1 MSDFQSKV
9 VLRSQTLGLGA
20 IALVVY
26 GVISFLIF
34 PLHTNLTEARQTL
47 SHIRQNA
54 DQLSSNIDQLENR
67 RKVFEKKEK
76 EVAERFT
83 FHSEHSEDPLHWL
96 KNLAEKTGLSITSFN
111 DQRKNDPNTASVI
124 DISLTGSCNY
134 PQLCDFLY
142 HLERSSRPCFVNNLS
157 ISSTGLPSQSLALTA
172 KLRIFPANETLSK
185 LSKKYSDPSPGS
197 NSFVAAPT
205 EMRKP

>member
-1 MSDFQSKV
+1 MSDFQSKTF
-9 VLRSQTLGLGA
+9 LRSQSFGLGA

-26 GVISFLIF
+26 GITSFLIF
-34 PLHTNLTEARQTL
+34 PLHSDLTEARQTL
-47 SHIRQNA
+47 NQIKQNA
-54 DQLSSNIDQLENR
+54 EQLSSNMDQLEIR
-67 RKVFEKKEK
+67 RKLFEKKEK

-111 DQRKNDPNTASVI
+111 DQRKNDPNTAFVI

-134 PQLCDFLY
+134 QQLCDFLY
-142 HLERSSRPCFVNNLS
+142 HVERSSRPCFVNNLN
-157 ISSTGLPSQSLALTA
+157 ISTSGLPSQPLSLTA

-197 NSFVAAPT
+197 NSFVATPT
-205 EMRKP
+205 GMRNP

>member
-1 MSDFQSKV
+1 MSDPQSTTF
-9 VLRSQTLGLGA
+9 LRSQALGLGT
-20 IALVVY
+20 IALIVY
-26 GVISFLIF
+26 GITSFLIF
-34 PLHTNLTEARQTL
+34 PLHFNLIEARQTL
-47 SHIRQNA
+47 SQIRQNA
-54 DQLSSNIDQLENR
+54 EQLPSNIDQLEIR

-111 DQRKNDPNTASVI
+111 DQRKSDPNTAFVI
-124 DISLTGSCNY
+124 DISLTGSCTY
-134 PQLCDFLY
+134 QQLCDFL
-142 HLERSSRPCFVNNLS
+142 HHIERSSRPCFVNNLS
-157 ISSTGLPSQSLALTA
+157 ISNSGLPSRPLALTA

-197 NSFVAAPT
+197 NSLAAIPT
-205 EMRKP
+205 GKRKP